1 MKAIVKLVVVLLAT
15 LWPSVLWADPAV
27 TISWPG
33 SYGRGSLKLTLI
45 ANDGTGPVT
54 YTKTVP
60 YGEFSTAGSLAGAL
74 GAHISMSPDWPVWAK
89 GYPDGTVLMKARG
102 AGITISNLSV
112 CAIPSGAGDCGS
124 TPSGANLA
132 GNPSNIVPA
141 GVSLDG
147 ALYGYSIT
155 DTGGNSGYDAAGNIT
170 AYQDTVNQRWT
181 LAYDALNRLASASQ
195 YYYTATF
202 PTPAAPG
209 GGMQQ
214 FFCWVYDSF
223 GNRQRQAVSGTPFS
237 DFSSCNPPG
246 SDSVTVDQQY
256 AGGTNRLTSAP
267 GLAFAY
273 DDAGNIIEDGRFKYL
288 YNEEGKLCAVMA
300 NATAPYGAT
309 GYLYNAEGQRVAKGS
324 LSSFSCDFS
333 SNGFTMT
340 NEYIPGPDGNML
352 TEVAWSGSTST
363 PVRTYAYAGGQ
374 LAATLDTNGTHYQL
388 SDWLGSRRVQQ
399 KDGST
404 PAEVTCGNQPFGDG
418 QTCADAVPQ
427 HFTGKERDAESGLD
441 YFGARMYSS
450 PTGRFVSPDPS
461 ALSSASFGD
470 PQSLNLYA
478 YARNSPLINTDPSG
492 LDCVYMN
499 DGNDGVESIDHASS
513 SGECQGSGGTWRDG
527 WVNESW
533 VSVDKQS
540 GNVNINPSKT
550 CAQGALQAVIHAG
563 ETPREPNGG
572 YGSVVR
578 GTVISA
584 PSQFQSLIGTRN
596 AHISDPSALQGHP
609 GILVDPGNGLKPSTA
624 FGRYQITKG
633 TAQTYKITDWSPSG
647 QDAGVNSIMA
657 DKGMTDAALSGNY
670 QDAMWDGNKTWASLP
685 DSPYGQPVMTMNKA
699 NAIMTNAF
707 QTLPACQ

>member
-1 MKAIVKLVVVLLAT
+1 MKAIVKLVVVLLAA

-33 SYGRGSLKLTLI
+33 SYDRGSLKLTLV
-45 ANDGTGPVT
+45 ANDGTGAVT

-89 GYPDGTVLMKARG
+89 GNPDGTVLMKARG
-102 AGITISNLSV
+102 SGITISNLSV

-132 GNPSNIVPA
+132 GNPSNVVPA

-155 DTGGNSGYDAAGNIT
+155 DTNGNSGYDAAGNIT

-181 LAYDALNRLASASQ
+181 LAYDTLNRLASASQ
-195 YYYTATF
+195 YYYTAAF

-246 SDSVTVDQQY
+246 SDSVTMDQQY

-352 TEVAWSGSTST
+352 TEVAWSGSTPT
-363 PVRTYAYAGGQ
+363 PLRTYAYAGGQ
-374 LAATLDTNGTHYQL
+374 LAATLDSNGTHYQL

-418 QTCADAVPQ
+418 QTCSDAVPQ
-427 HFTGKERDAESGLD
+427 HFTGKERDQESGLD
-441 YFGARMYSS
+441 YFGARYYGSS
-450 PTGRFVSPDPS
+450 TGRFTSPDDGSDQNPFNPQSWNLYSYGRNNPLIGTDDDGHTYNVCPPGAASGSPQCTNIDDITFEAEQKQDQANGVSYAHGTISDSRGVQGTYTHDPDIAGDPS
-461 ALSSASFGD
+461 ANIAAMGNVGNQGMGAINWFAQQMVVNAATDGLVGVAGAA
-470 PQSLNLYA
+470 LEA
-478 YARNSPLINTDPSG
+478 SPLATQIGRNALKGAAGEATAKAILRMRGYKILGEQVSVMTSAGRRVVDF
-492 LDCVYMN
+492 VVEK
-499 DGNDGVESIDHASS
+499 DGEMLAIEVKTGDAVRSARQLAKDAAMESEGARV
-513 SGECQGSGGTWRDG
+513 GASGG
-527 WVNESW
+527 
-533 VSVDKQS
+533 
-540 GNVNINPSKT
+540 
-550 CAQGALQAVIHAG
+550 ALAG
-563 ETPREPNGG
+563 
-572 YGSVVR
+572 
-578 GTVISA
+578 
-584 PSQFQSLIGTRN
+584 
-596 AHISDPSALQGHP
+596 
-609 GILVDPGNGLKPSTA
+609 
-624 FGRYQITKG
+624 
-633 TAQTYKITDWSPSG
+633 
-647 QDAGVNSIMA
+647 
-657 DKGMTDAALSGNY
+657 
-670 QDAMWDGNKTWASLP
+670 
-685 DSPYGQPVMTMNKA
+685 
-699 NAIMTNAF
+699 
-707 QTLPACQ
+707 QTLKLRTIEMRPF